1 MCVLIGLVFRLLGLS
16 QKKIIDFFRIQRCE
30 KDGIKEKCRS
40 LQGDFF
46 LFFYL
51 IVSIVLLI
59 LFRVCFCD
67 FSIFFYWCFWLI
79 VIELV
84 SGFAWNKVLL
94 EIKNYL
100 GLNVLIIILIIIKNE
115 YSFGDIG
122 VCSSMYSLLQS
133 SGGG

>member
-1 MCVLIGLVFRLLGLS
+1 
-16 QKKIIDFFRIQRCE
+16 
-30 KDGIKEKCRS
+30 
-40 LQGDFF
+40 
-46 LFFYL
+46 
-51 IVSIVLLI
+51 
-59 LFRVCFCD
+59 
-67 FSIFFYWCFWLI
+67 

-94 EIKNYL
+94 EVKNYL
-100 GLNVLIIILIIIKNE
+100 GLNVLIIIKNE

>member
-30 KDGIKEKCRS
+30 KDDIKEKCRS

-46 LFFYL
+46 LFIYL

-67 FSIFFYWCFWLI
+67 YSIFFY
-79 VIELV
+79 
-84 SGFAWNKVLL
+84 
-94 EIKNYL
+94 
-100 GLNVLIIILIIIKNE
+100 
-115 YSFGDIG
+115 
-122 VCSSMYSLLQS
+122 
-133 SGGG
+133 

>member
-1 MCVLIGLVFRLLGLS
+1 
-16 QKKIIDFFRIQRCE
+16 
-30 KDGIKEKCRS
+30 
-40 LQGDFF
+40 
-46 LFFYL
+46 
-51 IVSIVLLI
+51 
-59 LFRVCFCD
+59 
-67 FSIFFYWCFWLI
+67 

>member
-1 MCVLIGLVFRLLGLS
+1 
-16 QKKIIDFFRIQRCE
+16 
-30 KDGIKEKCRS
+30 
-40 LQGDFF
+40 
-46 LFFYL
+46 
-51 IVSIVLLI
+51 
-59 LFRVCFCD
+59 
-67 FSIFFYWCFWLI
+67 

-94 EIKNYL
+94 EVKNYL